1 MPLYQFRRGETEK
14 TFLFIHVPKTGGT
27 AIETY
32 FRAIGLTGYFD
43 PPTYMPVR
51 PYLKVPPAH
60 YDYGV
65 LKRLYNLDGL
75 YSFAVVRHPVRRMV
89 SEYKWAME
97 KSTASEMLSKMDF
110 GQYLRFMFDQ
120 FKRDEN
126 VASGHF
132 KPQVRFVGEKVSK
145 IFKYEAGLDNIIK
158 HVMKDVGFTV
168 DGQLRLPTVN
178 NTSPRKV
185 VPTEGDIALI
195 REAFADDFTAF
206 GYTEDMEPATS
217 PTA

>member
-1 MPLYQFRRGETEK
+1 MPLYQFRKGETEK

-32 FRAIGLTGYFD
+32 FRGIGLAGYFD

-65 LKRLYNLDGL
+65 LKRLYNLDSL

-97 KSTASEMLSKMDF
+97 KSTASETLSKMDF

-120 FKRDEN
+120 FKRDDN

-132 KPQVRFVGEKVSK
+132 KPQVRFVGDKVSK
-145 IFKYEAGLDNIIK
+145 IFKYEAGLDNIVT
-158 HVMKDVGFTV
+158 HVLRDVGLRFDGQAKLPRVNHSARKTV
-168 DGQLRLPTVN
+168 DVSSDDL
-178 NTSPRKV
+178 K
-185 VPTEGDIALI
+185 LI
-195 REAFADDFTAF
+195 REFYAEDYSVF
-206 GYTEDMEPATS
+206 GYETEATED
-217 PTA
+217 